1 MAWFKHSSLLL
12 LIPIITTGCIS
23 ESLTSSV
30 ASSGSLASS
39 ASSSESSGSSSKS
52 SNKKKDAK
60 EKLTPEKKTYLDDVA
75 NVTNSVTGSS
85 ITSSDFMNALSRTAS
100 EDRINNWESEP
111 STFMGIGKGLKKA
124 AIPSEKIGEQ
134 PFLSELIARN
144 KDAIDLMKEGFKE

>member
-12 LIPIITTGCIS
+12 LIPIIMTGCIS
-23 ESLTSSV
+23 ESITSSA

-39 ASSSESSGSSSKS
+39 SESSSSPSKS
-52 SNKKKDAK
+52 SGKKKDAK

-124 AIPSEKIGEQ
+124 SIPSEKIGEQ